1 MNLFD
6 IVAKE
11 LFKPLTSKYK
21 ETYIACLMLI
31 YNTYRTE
38 MSFGVDREVIV
49 SKLEQ
54 FFEAQAD
61 GGNSTM
67 VFDED
72 EEVANDA
79 RSKAVGILR
88 RLKDSGWVEY
98 EQGADYKIR
107 VNLFG
112 YATTLLETFQKL
124 ILNEEMEYQSLVSQI
139 HGTLFNQEAYV
150 KPYEYII
157 KRVAQNTEELMIG
170 LKQLNT
176 NIKKYI
182 DAITNEKSANEIV
195 EDFFLYHKDIGSK
208 AYHRIKT
215 SDNISYFRAA
225 ILDKLYELLNQE
237 LIFQKAVQGYMEIE
251 QEPSEEE
258 ARIKLTVLI
267 QQIINAFRNYDAI
280 IQEIDDKNSKY
291 MSSAVA
297 RAKFLLTNTNNAEG
311 KIARILGYLAE
322 ELNQNEEIGLN
333 DDADEALMQIFSI
346 FPQAYLD
353 SESLYVL
360 PINKKIG
367 APEELETLLGMSEE
381 ERSLRKEAQK
391 ERDQNRFSRKNINHY
406 VAALLKQSQGKPIMA
421 SDLKPESKR
430 ELIRLVFISLYGRDH
445 KSIYRVI
452 STDTWIC
459 YGDFRFADF
468 RIEGKSN
475 GNI

>member
-1 MNLFD
+1 
-6 IVAKE
+6 
-11 LFKPLTSKYK
+11 
-21 ETYIACLMLI
+21 MLI

-38 MSFGVDREVIV
+38 MSFGVDREVVV
-49 SKLEQ
+49 SQLEQ

-61 GGNSTM
+61 GGSSAM

-72 EEVANDA
+72 EEVASDA

-98 EQGADYKIR
+98 EQGADYKTR

-139 HGTLFNQEAYV
+139 HGTLFNQDAYV

-237 LIFQKAVQGYMEIE
+237 IIFNKAVAGYMEIE
-251 QEPSEEE
+251 QVDSEEE
-258 ARIKLTVLI
+258 AKIKLTVLI
-267 QQIINAFRNYDAI
+267 QHIISAFRNYDAI
-280 IQEIDDKNSKY
+280 IQEIDDKNSRY

-311 KIARILGYLAE
+311 KIARILGFLAE
-322 ELNQNEEIGLN
+322 ELNQIETMGLN
-333 DDADEALMQIFSI
+333 DDADEQLLQLFSM
-346 FPQAYLD
+346 FPQGYVD

-360 PINKKIG
+360 PISKKIG
-367 APEELETLLGMSEE
+367 APEELENLLGMSED

-391 ERDQNRFSRKNINHY
+391 ERDQNRFSRKNINAY
-406 VAALLKQSQGKPIMA
+406 VEALLKQAQGKPIMA

-430 ELIRLVFISLYGRDH
+430 DVIRLAFISLYGRDI
-445 KSIYRVI
+445 KSKYKVLP
-452 STDTWIC
+452 TDQWIT
-459 YGDFRFADF
+459 YGNFRYPDY
-468 RIEGKSN
+468 RIEGEIN
-475 GNI
+475 GNL

>member
-6 IVAKE
+6 IVAKD
-11 LFKPLTSKYK
+11 LFKPLTSKHK
-21 ETYIACLMLI
+21 ETYMACLMLI

-49 SKLEQ
+49 SQLEQ

-61 GGNSTM
+61 GGSSAM

-98 EQGADYKIR
+98 EQGTDYKVR
-107 VNLFG
+107 VNLYG
-112 YATTLLETFQKL
+112 YATTLLDTFQKL
-124 ILNEEMEYQSLVSQI
+124 IMNEEMEYQSLVSQI

-225 ILDKLYELLNQE
+225 ILDKLYELLNQDI
-237 LIFQKAVQGYMEIE
+237 IFGKAVRGYMEIE
-251 QEPSEEE
+251 QEPNEEE
-258 ARIKLTVLI
+258 AQLKLTILI
-267 QQIINAFRNYDAI
+267 QQIISAFRNYDAI
-280 IQEIDDKNSKY
+280 IEEIDDKNSRY
-291 MSSAVA
+291 MSSAIA

-311 KIARILGYLAE
+311 KIARILGFLAQ
-322 ELNQNEEIGLN
+322 ELNQKDDLTLN
-333 DDADEALMQIFSI
+333 DDVDEQLLEIFSI
-346 FPQAYLD
+346 FPQGFMD

-360 PINKKIG
+360 PINKKVS
-367 APEELETLLGMSEE
+367 APEELETMVGMSEE
-381 ERSLRKEAQK
+381 ERHLRKEIQREK
-391 ERDQNRFSRKNINHY
+391 DRNRFSRKNINAY
-406 VAALLKQSQGKPIMA
+406 VDALLKGSGGQPIMA
-421 SDLKPESKR
+421 SDLKPENKR
-430 ELIRLVFISLYGRDH
+430 ELIRLVFISLYGRDV
-445 KSIYRVI
+445 KSRYKVKP
-452 STDTWIC
+452 TDKLMIDGT
-459 YGDFRFADF
+459 FRFHDF
-468 RIEGKSN
+468 RIERK
-475 GNI
+475 